1 MAFVQMDDD
10 ILDRARHCLKT
21 PFSAAVNGIGAFKR
35 DHIAVPVG
43 GFGAGRGL
51 CSLDRYYFVGL
62 SHHVRSFSDAP
73 HLTLSAG
80 SSTNLLQKGEL
91 DPIPH
96 TPGTEAHNRPLVVR
110 A

>member
-1 MAFVQMDDD
+1 MPFVHLDDD
-10 ILDRARHCLKT
+10 FLDCTRHRLKT
-21 PFSAAVNGIGAFKR
+21 PLSAAVNGVGAFKR

-43 GFGAGRGL
+43 ALGVGRGL

-80 SSTNLLQKGEL
+80 SSTNLRQKC
-91 DPIPH
+91 
-96 TPGTEAHNRPLVVR
+96 RLVI